1 MYKKGSKGEMVSRI
15 QELLGLKPDGDFGP
29 NTEQAV
35 RQWQLQNGLRVDG
48 VVGNKTLQTM
58 GLISTDSVERVSN
71 LGGLV
76 YERHHL
82 PSNEFMTNSK
92 PEYIFIH
99 HTAGW
104 HRPIPVIDAWA
115 KDSRGK
121 VATEFVLGGPSIRGN
136 DSSHDGEL
144 VQAFPEGGWGWHLG
158 TGASH
163 MHRNSV
169 GIEVC
174 NFGYLTEGGYYKW
187 TGSKNVW
194 IKADPTLFYT
204 YVGIPAHP
212 AQVVELAE
220 PFRGHKF
227 WHRYSDQQLEIMK
240 DWIYAVAERD
250 NIDPRVGLQEWIKQ
264 EGAKAFEFKPEA
276 LEGKV
281 KGLLTHTNV
290 RKDKFDMFPQQELL
304 DMILSI

>member
-15 QELLGLKPDGDFGP
+15 QELLGLKADGVFGP
-29 NTEQAV
+29 NTEKAV
-35 RQWQLQNGLRVDG
+35 RQWQLQNGLTVDG
-48 VVGNKTLQTM
+48 IVGNRTLQTM
-58 GLISTDSVERVSN
+58 GLISTDSIERVSN
-71 LGGLV
+71 LGSLV
-76 YERHHL
+76 YEKHYL
-82 PSNEFMTNSK
+82 PSNEYMTSSK

-104 HRPIPVIDAWA
+104 HRPIQVIDAWS

-121 VATEFVLGGPSIRGN
+121 VATEFVLGGPSIKGN
-136 DSSHDGEL
+136 DESHDGEL
-144 VQAFPEGGWGWHLG
+144 VQAFPEGNWGWHLG

-187 TGSKNVW
+187 TGSKNIW

-227 WHRYSDQQLEIMK
+227 WHRYSNRQLEIMK

-250 NIDPRVGLQEWIKQ
+250 NIDPRVGLQQWIKQ
-264 EGAKAFEFKPEA
+264 EGPKAFEFKPEA
-276 LEGKV
+276 LQGKV